1 MPQLQP
7 QNQIVG
13 TDLEEIA
20 QTLNLHYNYFM
31 YLRIFIDSKD
41 KQLHQLYKEAV
52 KKHNEKI
59 IQNPE
64 MIDAGFDL
72 FTPLQSNNE
81 EDENDPTIKHIII
94 PEHQTKETKPYTLDF
109 KVVCSA
115 IMITDIDIEDEKDKE
130 EYFYN
135 TGYDMRPRSSLS
147 NTNLRLANSIGTID
161 AGYRGHLMG
170 KFDVTHLTPIAD
182 TDYNKLG
189 VILDKYV
196 RLVQICAPGLLPI
209 LVKIVDTKEE
219 LGTSIRGEGGF
230 GSTGI

>member
-1 MPQLQP
+1 MPQLQQI
-7 QNQIVG
+7 QNHILG

-20 QTLNLHYNYFM
+20 QTLNLHYNCFM

-81 EDENDPTIKHIII
+81 EDENDPTIKHIMI
-94 PEHQTKETKPYTLDF
+94 PEHPSKETKPYTLDF

-115 IMITDIDIEDEKDKE
+115 IMIKDIDIDDQE
-130 EYFYN
+130 ECFYK

-170 KFDVTHLTPIAD
+170 KFDVTHLTPIHPD
-182 TDYNKLG
+182 NEFSKYG
-189 VILDKYV
+189 IILDRYA

-209 LVKIVDTKEE
+209 LVKMVDTKEE
-219 LGTSIRGEGGF
+219 LGNTLRGEGGF
-230 GSTGI
+230 GSTGR